1 MAGAADLRVYRRRIK
16 SVQSTKKITRA
27 MELIAASRIAKA
39 RRAVQAARPYSAG
52 MNRVVRH
59 LSSFT
64 QAKNHPV
71 MRSHKG
77 KANTCVVVITSD
89 RGLAG
94 AYNINAIRTAYDLMQ
109 EFKAKGDTVQVVCIG
124 YKGATWLR
132 FRNVPVARV
141 YEGISDQPTPE
152 AARRVVNPIVE
163 DFRTGAIDRVVVVY
177 TDFVNALVQQ
187 TRHAQ
192 ILPIDID
199 KPIDIS
205 LDDSAQ
211 AEHTGELQPE
221 YVIDPGLD
229 TMLDA
234 LLPRYVQQQLFA
246 AMLESAASEHASR
259 QRAMKAATE
268 NAEEVINT
276 LTIKANTAR
285 QAAVTSEISEIVGG
299 ADALARSSH

>member
-1 MAGAADLRVYRRRIK
+1 MAGAAELRVLRRRIK

-59 LSSFT
+59 LSAFP

-71 MRSHKG
+71 LRKHPGAG
-77 KANTCVVVITSD
+77 KTCVVVITSD

-94 AYNINAIRTAYDLMQ
+94 AYNINAIRTAYDARQ
-109 EFKAKGDTVQVVCIG
+109 ELLSHGEQVQMVCVG
-124 YKGATWLR
+124 SKGASWLR
-132 FRNVPVARV
+132 FRNVEVERA
-141 YEGISDQPTPE
+141 YEGLSDQPSSD
-152 AARRVVNPIVE
+152 AARQVVDPIVR
-163 DFRTGAIDRVVVVY
+163 DYRDGTIDQVVVVY
-177 TDFVNALVQQ
+177 TAFVNALIQRT
-187 TRHAQ
+187 TRAQ

-199 KPIDIS
+199 NPIDITV
-205 LDDSAQ
+205 D
-211 AEHTGELQPE
+211 ELKPEEEAGVHPE
-221 YVIDPGLD
+221 YLMDPGLD
-229 TMLDA
+229 VMLDA

-268 NAEEVINT
+268 NAEEVIDT

-299 ADALARSSH
+299 ADALARSAN

>member
-1 MAGAADLRVYRRRIK
+1 MAGAADLRQLRRRIK

-39 RRAVQAARPYSAG
+39 RRAVLAARPYSTG
-52 MNRVVRH
+52 MTRVVNH
-59 LSSFT
+59 LASFT
-64 QAKNHPV
+64 QAMMHPV
-71 MRSHKG
+71 LRKPAG
-77 KANTCVVVITSD
+77 NGQTCVVVITSD

-94 AYNINAIRTAYDLMQ
+94 AYNINAIRTAYELQ
-109 EFKAKGDTVQVVCIG
+109 QRLVAQGERVQMVCVG
-124 YKGATWLR
+124 NKGATWLR
-132 FRNVPVARV
+132 FRGVNVARI
-141 YEGISDQPTPE
+141 YEGMSDQPTPE
-152 AARRVVNPIVE
+152 AARQVVNAIVD
-163 DFRTGAIDRVVVVY
+163 DFREGRTDKVVVVY
-177 TDFVNALVQQ
+177 TSFVSALVQ
-187 TRHAQ
+187 TPRRVQ
-192 ILPIDID
+192 ILPID
-199 KPIDIS
+199 
-205 LDDSAQ
+205 LDDD
-211 AEHTGELQPE
+211 HDITLDGELAEDTNEAHAE
-221 YVIDPGLD
+221 YDIDPDLD

-299 ADALARSSH
+299 ADALARSSK

>member
-1 MAGAADLRVYRRRIK
+1 MAGAADLRLLRRRIK

-39 RRAVQAARPYSAG
+39 RRAVGAARPYSTG
-52 MNRVVRH
+52 MTRVVRH

-71 MRSHKG
+71 LRKPAG
-77 KANTCVVVITSD
+77 QGRTCVVVITSD

-94 AYNINAIRTAYDLMQ
+94 AYNINVIRAAYDLRTRLEAQGEEVRMITVGN
-109 EFKAKGDTVQVVCIG
+109 KGTS
-124 YKGATWLR
+124 WLK
-132 FRNVPVARV
+132 FRGVPVDRV
-141 YEGISDQPTPE
+141 YEGLSDQPS
-152 AARRVVNPIVE
+152 ADGAREVVDPIVADYRE
-163 DFRTGAIDRVVVVY
+163 GRIDRVVVVY
-177 TDFVNALVQQ
+177 TSFQSVLTQVP
-187 TRHAQ
+187 RRVQ
-192 ILPIDID
+192 ILPIDLED
-199 KPIDIS
+199 EHDQA
-205 LDDSAQ
+205 LDGD
-211 AEHTGELQPE
+211 EHATFSDATGV
-221 YVIDPGLD
+221 YDIDPDLN

-246 AMLESAASEHASR
+246 AMLDSAASEHASR

-299 ADALARSSH
+299 ADALARSSK